1 MDIKEG
7 TGAQDVMSTGYKT
20 DESLNSTSET
30 NKTVYV
36 NWNQIKTKQEKIKSI
51 ILEDLHFQSPKLY
64 LSYI

>member
-1 MDIKEG
+1 MLLFKKVCYKGVRGWGNWVMDIKEG

-36 NWNQIKTKQEKIKSI
+36 N
-51 ILEDLHFQSPKLY
+51 
-64 LSYI
+64 